1 MAERPAKLARL
12 QSLRDRLPYISQS
25 ALAVILK
32 LAQDE
37 ELPNVVDR
45 NDFRHARNATATTTT
60 PYDTL
65 CSPIKLPRK
74 DGGPP
79 ITVEVQNPFAMLYH
93 SCSVSRSLSGL
104 MRRCIEKRAPTLS
117 SPWSIILYTDEVTP
131 GNQLG
136 YKNPRKFWA
145 VYWSVLEWGPQVLSD
160 EDRSKPMVEC
170 MHSHGYAI

>member
-32 LAQDE
+32 IAKDE
-37 ELPNVVDR
+37 ELPHVWGR
-45 NDFRHARNATATTTT
+45 SDFRFARNATANTTT
-60 PYDTL
+60 PNSTL

-79 ITVEVQNPFAMLYH
+79 ITVKVQSPFAMLYH

-104 MRRCIEKRAPTLS
+104 MR
-117 SPWSIILYTDEVTP
+117 
-131 GNQLG
+131 Q
-136 YKNPRKFWA
+136 
-145 VYWSVLEWGPQVLSD
+145 SV
-160 EDRSKPMVEC
+160 RR
-170 MHSHGYAI
+170 HYHRHGASFCTQMR